1 MRDHLAWPV
10 PLLVLRWPRHRD
22 LPGGCEVT
30 RLLLPAHETTSAH
43 LAGAFPWLSG
53 GGSAVGPYLGDH
65 MGTGEGWSFSPHSAY
80 AAGDTTGPN
89 MMIAGMVGR
98 AKSSLVKVLV
108 AYAVGM
114 LGGHAVVLDP
124 KGEYAQLAD
133 YLGRPSVRLRA
144 GSGVRLNLLDG
155 DRDSLPVVLAGIARS
170 ALGHALDPVEDAGVA
185 VALTTAASLPGLLH
199 LGTVADALLF
209 PESEQADALGFQG
222 ARALDQLRD
231 ATRQVALALRHLV
244 TTALPGVVDGPT
256 SPELLDGRLL
266 VLDLSGVGD
275 DRAVRVCMAAAMRW
289 SAATTSSGNGLL
301 VADEAW
307 RVLADPGAAEAA
319 QAAWKL
325 ARARGVA
332 GVLVLHRLS
341 DLDAVGPAGS
351 RERAIAHGLVA
362 DSETRVMFGQDESE
376 AAALAGVVGL
386 SDREVKKV
394 TGLPRGCALWRAG
407 RRTSSP
413 VRHKVPN
420 VLIPLVDTDGA
431 MRGTA

>member
-1 MRDHLAWPV
+1 
-10 PLLVLRWPRHRD
+10 
-22 LPGGCEVT
+22 VT

-43 LAGAFPWLSG
+43 LAGAWPWLSG
-53 GGSAVGPYLGDH
+53 GGSSAGPYLGDSLVDNSAW
-65 MGTGEGWSFSPHSAY
+65 GYSPHAAY

-108 AYAVGM
+108 AYTVGM

-124 KGEYAQLAD
+124 KGEYGALAD

-155 DRDSLPVVLAGIARS
+155 DRESLPVVLAGIARS
-170 ALGHALDPVEDAGVA
+170 ALGRALDPVEDAGVA
-185 VALTTAASLPGLLH
+185 AALTTAASLPGLLH

-362 DSETRVMFGQDESE
+362 DSETRVLFGCEPRETD
-376 AAALAGVVGL
+376 ALAAVCGL
-386 SDREVKKV
+386 SDREIALT

-407 RRTSSP
+407 RRPSTP
-413 VRHKVPN
+413 VRHRVPAAL
-420 VLIPLVDTDGA
+420 VPIVDTDGA
-431 MRGTA
+431 MRGQA